1 MAVLSCFAPA
11 QAASQPPADHSAIG
25 VGTGTGSDPSPLT
38 LVHETAFVSN
48 QIFNIQVRTGSGLPP
63 RSELAL
69 DVSVYDCVSYR
80 SPLEQISSNGPS
92 PENRLGSTGALRLDG
107 LALVAGADGGGP
119 AYQASVGLNV
129 DGVAPT
135 GAFNGSAID
144 LTSCKQTGAGS
155 ADAGVYPATVA
166 LENLATR
173 HVIAQFT
180 TYFAHTEEVAPAS
193 KRLRVA
199 VVVPVSAPVT
209 PDSSARAG
217 SASALSSGQ
226 ADRLAQVV
234 ATVASHAQTAPVTVN
249 ATPQTVEDLT
259 VTGRSGPATLRLL
272 QQVVPLRDEV
282 LDQPY
287 VPVDADTM
295 AASGLGSEVT
305 AQKNRGHQVL
315 SLSGLHATSSPSVW
329 LAQQTVDGGAA
340 EAVAALA
347 AQRAVVPASSLES
360 TPNGGFT
367 NPFLLSLG
375 HGNQIPAAA
384 SDTAL
389 TREFTADPGD
399 PALAAYQMIAD
410 LELIYWALP
419 NSDQAR
425 GVVAVPPTSWQAD
438 PTFLNTLLA
447 TLSPATSLSPST
459 SGNPYLQPLT
469 LSDFF
474 SQVPLESGG
483 GSRSLAGGSGTGL
496 PASFVG
502 AVRNTRAKLEFLHVH
517 DVGGRQRDQP
527 ARRRPVDGRIV
538 AALEPGAVGRP
549 PGLQQRAGRPAV
561 PDPAHHRPHHHLDLA
576 DGRAAGHDPL
586 LRPLHGARGA
596 LAVERQ
602 VGVPSPGHL
611 GVNGTLQDRPV
622 GGDRPQHDGAAG
634 ASGDPHVR

>member
-1 MAVLSCFAPA
+1 M
-11 QAASQPPADHSAIG
+11 
-25 VGTGTGSDPSPLT
+25 
-38 LVHETAFVSN
+38 
-48 QIFNIQVRTGSGLPP
+48 
-63 RSELAL
+63 
-69 DVSVYDCVSYR
+69 
-80 SPLEQISSNGPS
+80 
-92 PENRLGSTGALRLDG
+92 
-107 LALVAGADGGGP
+107 AGADSGGP

-180 TYFAHTEEVAPAS
+180 TYFAHTEGVAPAS
-193 KRLRVA
+193 KRLQVA

-249 ATPQTVEDLT
+249 ATPQTVEDLAA
-259 VTGRSGPATLRLL
+259 TGRSGPATLRLL
-272 QQVVPLRDEV
+272 QQVVPLRDET

-287 VPVDADTM
+287 VPIDADTM

-329 LAQQTVDGGAA
+329 LAQQTVGGGAA

-347 AQRAVVPASSLES
+347 AERAVVPASSLES

-502 AVRNTRAKLEFLHVH
+502 AVRNTRAKLNSFTSTTSGAGNVINQLGDALLTAESSQLSSQGRSVALQGFNSSLGAQLSQIQLTTDRTITLTSRTAVLPVTILSSAPYTVHAVLSLSSAKLEFPAPGTSGSTGPSKTDQLVVI
-517 DVGGRQRDQP
+517 DRSTTALRVQVVTRTSGDLPVSVSLTSLDGALVLVRGRLTVRSTAFSVVG
-527 ARRRPVDGRIV
+527 VV
-538 AALEPGAVGRP
+538 LTAL
-549 PGLQQRAGRPAV
+549 
-561 PDPAHHRPHHHLDLA
+561 
-576 DGRAAGHDPL
+576 
-586 LRPLHGARGA
+586 A
-596 LAVERQ
+596 LAVL
-602 VGVPSPGHL
+602 L
-611 GVNGTLQDRPV
+611 GWWVRSSISRRRTR
-622 GGDRPQHDGAAG
+622 AAQEQP
-634 ASGDPHVR
+634 PHP